1 VPEGQQPPEVAGPHE
16 DWVRVPA
23 DEEELLLRIQRL
35 ADGAEPALEVPAL
48 DEHGVLR
55 LRGRWAALS
64 PTEVTIVE
72 RLVAAYGNVVSR
84 RALVAAIWPDDDR
97 RSRALDPHV
106 HRLRNRLRTLG
117 LDVHTIRGRG
127 FVLAPPT

>member
-1 VPEGQQPPEVAGPHE
+1 
-16 DWVRVPA
+16 
-23 DEEELLLRIQRL
+23 
-35 ADGAEPALEVPAL
+35 VPAL

-55 LRGRWAALS
+55 FRGHWAALS

-106 HRLRNRLRTLG
+106 HRLRNRLRALG

-127 FVLAPPT
+127 FVLAPST